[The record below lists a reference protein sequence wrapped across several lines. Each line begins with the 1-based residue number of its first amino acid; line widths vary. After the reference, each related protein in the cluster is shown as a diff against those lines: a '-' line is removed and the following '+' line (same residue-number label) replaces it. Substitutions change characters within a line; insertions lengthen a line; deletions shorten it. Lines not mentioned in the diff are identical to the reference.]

1 MCIRDRK
8 TTAKTEVDFIQN
20 FKILQTAFGK
30 KKIERYIDVD
40 KLTKRSFQ
48 YNMEFLQFMKCYW
61 DMHAS
66 DSMVAETVLQESSAN
81 EQPFKQPASKQPVPK
96 PVKVLTALGGAKRAP
111 GVPASAPA
119 SLPSSSPTHV
129 APQKQQDLA
138 LESTEL
144 KSSIDNL
151 ERERDF
157 YYMKLREVEILC
169 QQHEGED
176 VPFLTQVLEIL
187 YNTDDADEFVN
198 PEEAQA

>member
-1 MCIRDRK
+1 MQLHRRGQAYEALIPVQHGVL
-8 TTAKTEVDFIQN
+8 AIHEVLLGHGESREQHSHLNRETRLDDAR
-20 FKILQTAFGK
+20 T
-30 KKIERYIDVD
+30 
-40 KLTKRSFQ
+40 RSSQ
-48 YNMEFLQFMKCYW
+48 
-61 DMHAS
+61 HAS
-66 DSMVAETVLQESSAN
+66 DGMVAETVFQENSPN

-119 SLPSSSPTHV
+119 SLPSSSPIHV

-144 KSSIDNL
+144 KLSIDNL

-187 YNTDDADEFVN
+187 YKTDDADEFVN

>member
-1 MCIRDRK
+1 M
-8 TTAKTEVDFIQN
+8 
-20 FKILQTAFGK
+20 
-30 KKIERYIDVD
+30 
-40 KLTKRSFQ
+40 
-48 YNMEFLQFMKCYW
+48 
-61 DMHAS
+61 
-66 DSMVAETVLQESSAN
+66 
-81 EQPFKQPASKQPVPK
+81 
-96 PVKVLTALGGAKRAP
+96 
-111 GVPASAPA
+111 
-119 SLPSSSPTHV
+119 

-144 KSSIDNL
+144 KLSIDNL

-187 YNTDDADEFVN
+187 YKTDDADEFVN